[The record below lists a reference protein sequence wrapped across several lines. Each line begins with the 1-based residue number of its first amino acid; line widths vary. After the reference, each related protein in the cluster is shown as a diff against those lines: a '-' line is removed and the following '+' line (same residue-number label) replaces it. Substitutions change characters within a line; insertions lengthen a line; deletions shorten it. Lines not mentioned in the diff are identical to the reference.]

1 MPAAGAGPLV
11 FGLLQRLV
19 AAGLAERGALLATRT
34 LANFL
39 VGAAISDRGRG
50 FGATGVPGLDTVRV
64 GMAYDEDLAH
74 RIRELLADEAGVTEK
89 AMFGGL
95 AFLVGG
101 NMAVGI
107 SNTDELMVRVG
118 PDATDAALSRP
129 HTRLFDM
136 SGRPMKGWVLV
147 AREGMKTKRQ
157 LAPWVERG
165 VRFAR
170 TLPAKG

>member
-1 MPAAGAGPLV
+1 
-11 FGLLQRLV
+11 
-19 AAGLAERGALLATRT
+19 
-34 LANFL
+34 
-39 VGAAISDRGRG
+39 
-50 FGATGVPGLDTVRV
+50 
-64 GMAYDEDLAH
+64 MAYDQEFAH
-74 RIRELLADEAGVTEK
+74 RIRELLADVDDVTEQ

-107 SNTDELMVRVG
+107 SSTAELMVRVG
-118 PDATDAALSRP
+118 PDATDDALARP

-136 SGRPMKGWVLV
+136 TGRPMKGWILV
-147 AREGMKTKRQ
+147 DPEGIRTKRG
-157 LAPWVERG
+157 LAPWVDRG